1 MQQLFLALILALWV
15 MVIAIVS
22 VQNAT
27 PVAIEFLGLR
37 SVELPVG
44 VVLSFGVA
52 GGLVVTAL
60 LMTVARDRRPQR

>member
-1 MQQLFLALILALWV
+1 MQQLLLALILALWV
-15 MVIAIVS
+15 IVIAIVS

-60 LMTVARDRRPQR
+60 LIKVVRDRRPQR

>member
-1 MQQLFLALILALWV
+1 MQQLFLALILALWGRGSASV
-15 MVIAIVS
+15 A

-60 LMTVARDRRPQR
+60 LITLARHRRPQR